1 MRKVWFGFLSFFGL
15 PFRKTSISGNSIP
28 EVIHHKFFRLH
39 PNAFNISW
47 HLYQGIYEAR
57 FTNSDQVSDI
67 FFKKNGE
74 IVKQFKATSIH
85 KLPKHIIK
93 KITQGTSGYSIVD
106 VLIDE
111 YHDDPKYRITF
122 RKNKNL
128 IETDCDTEGNVI
140 HTVTI

>member
-1 MRKVWFGFLSFFGL
+1 MKKSWFRFLSFFGL
-15 PFRKTSISGNSIP
+15 PFQKTPIAGNDIP
-28 EVIHHKFFRLH
+28 KLIHHKFFRLY
-39 PNAFNISW
+39 PKAFNINW
-47 HLYQGIYEAR
+47 YLCQGIYEAR
-57 FTNSDQVSDI
+57 FTNFDQASDTL
-67 FFKKNGE
+67 FRPNGE
-74 IVKQFKATSIH
+74 IVKQFKAISIH
-85 KLPKHIIK
+85 KLPKRIIK
-93 KITQGTSGYSIVD
+93 KITEGTSGYSIVD